1 VLTIL
6 SGISIISCNILAIAS
21 LVLGIVAL
29 TKNATDHEGSRGT
42 TKIGWIVFA
51 LVWAVVI
58 LGLIGLIIV
67 GAHSSNNPSNDM
79 FGT

>member
-29 TKNATDHEGSRGT
+29 TKNATDHEGSGRT

-51 LVWAVVI
+51 LVWAVAI

-79 FGT
+79 FGN